1 MIAVSTRAGAKS
13 FRHPH
18 RIGAFARTAAQHAGF
33 ETGPNDAYLGARKRR
48 IPWPEDGPATMR

>member
-13 FRHPH
+13 FRHPP
-18 RIGAFARTAAQHAGF
+18 RIGAFTRTAAQRAGF